1 MKWVEN
7 GGDQEGVQEI
17 NGKDKQDRVSDD
29 NVISDED
36 GFCVKSI
43 DASLNDYNSDHIH
56 HVNGNGNWEILTGFL
71 RPKCNNKTPMIE
83 WQNKFPSLPG

>member
-7 GGDQEGVQEI
+7 GDDQEGVQEI
-17 NGKDKQDRVSDD
+17 NGEDKQDRVSDD

-43 DASLNDYNSDHIH
+43 DASLNDLQLWSY
-56 HVNGNGNWEILTGFL
+56 
-71 RPKCNNKTPMIE
+71 
-83 WQNKFPSLPG
+83 SLPKWKWELGNSHWLSQTKM